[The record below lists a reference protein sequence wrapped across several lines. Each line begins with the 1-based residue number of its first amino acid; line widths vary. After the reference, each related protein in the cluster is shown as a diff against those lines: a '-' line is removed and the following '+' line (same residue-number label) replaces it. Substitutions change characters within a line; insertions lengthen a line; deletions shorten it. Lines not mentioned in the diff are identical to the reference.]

1 MGFLKIRQPDCEFKQ
16 TSPLTLKQCDFQDMR
31 STSQTERGFTL
42 IELLVVIAILGILAS
57 LVLPSLGKAKQ
68 KARQSACLSNLRQIG
83 KNRLM
88 LDLSVSF
95 WRDSRLSANN

>member
-1 MGFLKIRQPDCEFKQ
+1 
-16 TSPLTLKQCDFQDMR
+16 MR